1 MKVSGGEAAGP
12 VLPVWQT
19 LKGLSS
25 RDVQCSSPTSPGYQ
39 QQQQQQQQQSVHGSN
54 MAAERLARRDS
65 CPLDAPSSSSFPY
78 PGRNPPLPQ
87 LLIPEGDRSPGLL
100 NGSVAP
106 PLSAPPI
113 VSTGE
118 GPARPLWGPPSSSTT
133 STSLSNTNLALHNN
147 NNNNNHVVSN
157 NNVSYAT
164 SPKEEEEDVET
175 PSVFSF
181 LTGLP
186 YQFMIDLY
194 RHTRISSKKMRKRVV
209 QKNGECNVSPSNVA
223 KRRRRY
229 LQDIFTTLV
238 DIQWRWTLLVFA
250 MSFISSW
257 MLFAVVWWLIAYTH
271 GDLEEQHLPHKQE
284 ESRWTPCVVNVFSF
298 TSCFLFSV
306 ETQHT
311 IGYGSRHTTE
321 QCPEAIFVMC
331 LQSITGV
338 MIQAFM
344 VGIVFAKLSRP
355 KKRTQTLLFSRNACL
370 CLRDGE
376 MCLLFRVGD
385 MRKSHIIEAHVR
397 AQLIRKRVT
406 REGEILPFFQYELD
420 VGYDIGEDRIFFIWP
435 MTMVH
440 KINENSP
447 LYDLSAHDLLREK
460 FEIVVIL
467 EGVIEST
474 GMTTQARSS
483 YLPNEILWGY
493 RFEPLVTFN
502 KELGE
507 YAVDYSLFNN
517 TYQVNTP
524 LYSARELDRLN
535 SQASTPVTPLTPVTP
550 MSPLTP
556 MTPTSATGVG
566 GGSCALDLHACPHSS
581 CDASQDAPASRP
593 LLHEHDD
600 V

>member
-238 DIQWRWTLLVFA
+238 DIQVDAVCGERVQFHFVFPVQRGD
-250 MSFISSW
+250 S
-257 MLFAVVWWLIAYTH
+257 AYYRLRVPSHHRTVSRGHLCYVSAEHH
-271 GDLEEQHLPHKQE
+271 GCHD
-284 ESRWTPCVVNVFSF
+284 
-298 TSCFLFSV
+298 
-306 ETQHT
+306 
-311 IGYGSRHTTE
+311 
-321 QCPEAIFVMC
+321 
-331 LQSITGV
+331 TGLHGWHRV
-338 MIQAFM
+338 
-344 VGIVFAKLSRP
+344 R
-355 KKRTQTLLFSRNACL
+355 QTLS
-370 CLRDGE
+370 
-376 MCLLFRVGD
+376 
-385 MRKSHIIEAHVR
+385 SQEAH
-397 AQLIRKRVT
+397 ANTLILSQRVS
-406 REGEILPFFQYELD
+406 L
-420 VGYDIGEDRIFFIWP
+420 
-435 MTMVH
+435 
-440 KINENSP
+440 SP
-447 LYDLSAHDLLREK
+447 
-460 FEIVVIL
+460 
-467 EGVIEST
+467 
-474 GMTTQARSS
+474 
-483 YLPNEILWGY
+483 
-493 RFEPLVTFN
+493 
-502 KELGE
+502 
-507 YAVDYSLFNN
+507 
-517 TYQVNTP
+517 
-524 LYSARELDRLN
+524 
-535 SQASTPVTPLTPVTP
+535 
-550 MSPLTP
+550 
-556 MTPTSATGVG
+556 
-566 GGSCALDLHACPHSS
+566 
-581 CDASQDAPASRP
+581 
-593 LLHEHDD
+593 
-600 V
+600 